1 MLVPINAFDGWDSYS
16 GTNFGSKGVV
26 LTNRLHT
33 LSCLAALGANASI
46 TTGDYNAT
54 MHFKRFKQWF
64 EYHHLLLLRDIW
76 WSKF

>member
-33 LSCLAALGANASI
+33 LCFLASLGAKASVP
-46 TTGDYNAT
+46 TGDYSGTA
-54 MHFKRFKQWF
+54 HFKKCKKSF
-64 EYHHLLLLRDIW
+64 EYQHLLLLRDIW
-76 WSKF
+76 